1 MMIET
6 KKYDLEDRLVG
17 FAIKVME
24 VCENLHNTRAGNHIG
39 GQLVRC
45 GSSPALNYAEA
56 QSAESRA
63 DFIHKMKI
71 SLKELRETRTCLK
84 IIQKKP
90 LSDNNTMILNCLNET
105 EQLISIFVKSVSTAQ
120 SNNLKK

>member
-1 MMIET
+1 MTEG
-6 KKYDLEDRLVG
+6 KKYDLEDRLVS
-17 FAIKVME
+17 FAITVME
-24 VCENLHNTRAGNHIG
+24 VCENLHNTRAGNHIS
-39 GQLVRC
+39 GQLIRC
-45 GSSPALNYAEA
+45 GSAPALNYAEA

-90 LSDNNTMILNCLNET
+90 LSDNNNMILSCLNET
-105 EQLISIFVKSVSTAQ
+105 EQLISIFVKSISTAQ
-120 SNNLKK
+120 TNNFKK